1 MQERQQGTSGAA
13 WSARLRDPM
22 LHAVLALGITQI
34 TAWGTTYYA
43 LGVLATPIIEDMGW
57 SRSIVFFGF
66 SVALLAMSAVST
78 TVGRLIDS
86 KGARPVMT
94 FGSVLSAAGL
104 VALAFAY
111 SEAAYLAAW
120 AFLGIAM
127 RMNLYDA
134 AFAALVQVAPS
145 RGRRAIS
152 YLTLFGGF
160 ASSVFWPIGHYLAQ
174 GVGWRNALLIYAVL
188 NLVVCLPLHWVGL
201 ARREPEQTPETT
213 DTPLATIASG
223 DAPLEGRARTL
234 GIVLF
239 AGLMSLNSF
248 VFGAL
253 SIHLVPVLQ
262 ATGLAAAA
270 AVWLAS
276 LKGVAQVAGRI
287 VEMTWWRNL
296 HPLTVGRIALGLL
309 PLSLALLI
317 LGGPSFTT
325 ALAFTLI
332 MGAAQGIVTIVRGAV
347 PLALFGVKGYGA
359 VLGLIATPI
368 LLVNAFSP
376 PVYALI
382 LDVSGHRTG
391 KVVLLACSVL
401 SYLAIEATAWWYRN
415 RNR

>member
-1 MQERQQGTSGAA
+1 MQERQHGTVGTS
-13 WSARLRDPM
+13 WRARLGDPM
-22 LHAVLALGITQI
+22 LQAVFALGVTQI

-43 LGVLATPIIEDMGW
+43 LGVLATPIINDMGW

-66 SVALLAMSAVST
+66 SVALLVMSAVST
-78 TVGRLIDS
+78 TVGKLIDT
-86 KGARPVMT
+86 KGARAVMT
-94 FGSVLSAAGL
+94 IGSVLSAAGL

-111 SEAAYLAAW
+111 SEVAYLAAW
-120 AFLGIAM
+120 AFLGVAM

-188 NLVVCLPLHWVGL
+188 NLLVCLPLHWVGL
-201 ARREPEQTPETT
+201 GRREPESAIEGP
-213 DTPLATIASG
+213 DTPSTAIAPAE
-223 DAPLEGRARTL
+223 APLEGRTRTL

-253 SIHLVPVLQ
+253 SIHIVPVLQ
-262 ATGLAAAA
+262 ASGLAAAA

-276 LKGVAQVAGRI
+276 LKGVAQVGGRI
-287 VEMTWWRNL
+287 VEMTCWHNL
-296 HPLTVGRIALGLL
+296 HPLTVARIALGLL

-317 LGGPSFTT
+317 LGGPSFAT

-368 LLVNAFSP
+368 LLVNALSP
-376 PVYALI
+376 PIYALI
-382 LDVSGHRTG
+382 IDASGHVAG
-391 KVVLLACSVL
+391 EIVLLVCSML
-401 SYLAIEATAWWYRN
+401 SYLAMEATAWWYRN